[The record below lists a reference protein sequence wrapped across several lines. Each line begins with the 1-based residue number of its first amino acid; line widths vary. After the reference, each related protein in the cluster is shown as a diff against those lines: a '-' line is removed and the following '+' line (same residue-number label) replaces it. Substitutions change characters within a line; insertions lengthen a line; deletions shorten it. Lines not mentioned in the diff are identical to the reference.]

1 MQLHCACR
9 KAAPLNLMITV
20 QAIYDCIKTSPDL
33 RVNSELLQYT
43 RILFNTNVYLKLLER
58 VKAFMPYP

>member
-1 MQLHCACR
+1 MQLHCECR

-33 RVNSELLQYT
+33 NSELLQYK